1 MDGKTLFHRECVL
14 CHGADGM
21 LEKGGAMPLP
31 NSIISRDSIVS
42 LLQTGRNDMPIFDY
56 LKQDELS
63 AITDYVIKLREN

>member
-1 MDGKTLFHRECVL
+1 MDGNALYHRECVL
-14 CHGADGM
+14 CHGIDGT

-31 NSIISRDSIVS
+31 NSLISRDSIVS

-63 AITDYVIKLREN
+63 AIADHVISLRDK